1 MIRAAFIGVGN
12 ISPVHLRYLQTR
24 RDVRV
29 AALCDI
35 KRAQAVKRQQ
45 EFGGEIFTDYRPM
58 LEQIKPDA
66 IWLCTPPSVR
76 RAMLLDCADRGIPVF
91 CEKPAE
97 RREAEAAATARDLTK
112 RKGRVQIGYVFRS
125 TPAVQRLRV
134 LMRDDHIHLIQ
145 SFYGCNVS
153 LTMGLPIWF
162 YDKAKSGGAL
172 VDQATHNLDL
182 LRYLFGEVQEVRG
195 TARNPV
201 HKQRKGYTIDET
213 LGLVFTFANGIIGT
227 HVHTWVG
234 DAWRN
239 ELVFSGEKRVY
250 RLFPSTGRLV
260 VEQPSA
266 DANNPLSRNLTKTA
280 AKGAFEF
287 QQGSRSIYE
296 YENEIFLKMVKSGD
310 WSINPCDYTDGWK
323 SLRLTLACNKALTQN
338 RVIRLI

>member
-1 MIRAAFIGVGN
+1 MTRTAFIGVGG
-12 ISPVHLRYLQTR
+12 IAPVHLHYLKTQ

-35 KRAQAVKRQQ
+35 KREQAVKRQQ
-45 EFGGEIFTDYRPM
+45 EFGGEIFTDYRAM
-58 LEQIKPDA
+58 LDRVKPDA
-66 IWLCTPPSVR
+66 VWLCTPPSVR
-76 RAMLLDCADRGIPVF
+76 REPLLACADRGIPVF

-97 RREAEAAATARDLTK
+97 RWNAEAAATARGLAK
-112 RKGRVQIGYVFRS
+112 RKARVQIGYVFRS
-125 TPAVQRLRV
+125 MPAVQRLRA
-134 LMRDDHIHLIQ
+134 LMRDDSIHLIQ
-145 SFYGCNVS
+145 SFYGCGIS
-153 LTMGLPIWF
+153 LTMGLPAWF

-182 LRYLFGEVQEVRG
+182 LRYLFGEVKEVRG
-195 TARNPV
+195 CAKNPV

-213 LGLVFTFANGIIGT
+213 LGLVFAFANGALGV

-239 ELVFSGEKRVY
+239 ELVFSGEKRLY
-250 RLFPSTGRLV
+250 RLFPNTGRLV

-266 DANNPLSRNLTKTA
+266 DKHDPLSRRMAKTKD
-280 AKGAFEF
+280 KGVFEF

-296 YENEIFLKMVKSGD
+296 YQNEIFLKMVKTGD

-323 SLRLTLACNKALTQN
+323 SLQLTLACDKALTQG
-338 RVIRLI
+338 RATL

>member
-1 MIRAAFIGVGN
+1 MIRTAFIGVGN
-12 ISPVHLRYLQTR
+12 ISPVHLRYLKTR

-35 KRAQAVKRQQ
+35 RREQAVKRQQ
-45 EFGGEIFTDYRPM
+45 EFGGEVFTDYRPM
-58 LEQIKPDA
+58 LDQVKLDA
-66 IWLCTPPSVR
+66 VWLCTPPSVR
-76 RAMLLDCADRGIPVF
+76 REMLLACADRGIPVF

-97 RREAEAAATARDLTK
+97 RREAEAAATARGLIK
-112 RKGRVQIGYVFRS
+112 RKARVQIGYVFRCM
-125 TPAVQRLRV
+125 PAVQRLCV
-134 LMRDDHIHLIQ
+134 LMRDDPIHLIQ

-153 LTMGLPIWF
+153 LTMGLPAWF

-182 LRYLFGEVQEVRG
+182 LRYLFGEVKEVRG
-195 TARNPV
+195 SASNPV
-201 HKQRKGYTIDET
+201 HKQRKGYTIDEA
-213 LGLVFTFANGIIGT
+213 LGLVFTFASGIIGT

-250 RLFPSTGRLV
+250 RLFPNTGRLV

-266 DANNPLSRNLTKTA
+266 GEHNPLSRNLTKTT
-280 AKGAFEF
+280 AKGVFEF

-296 YENEIFLKMVKSGD
+296 YENEIFLKMVKTGD
-310 WSINPCDYTDGWK
+310 WSINPCDYTEAWK
-323 SLRLTLACNKALTQN
+323 SLRLTLACNKALTQD
-338 RVIRLI
+338 RVVRL